1 MSHTN
6 TTESDLREIAR
17 VLTGARKITAVCHEN
32 ADADS
37 LGAALAI
44 KLIGDQLG
52 QMVEVVSVDGVPAAL
67 DFLPGAADVR
77 RQSTLRPDLVVV
89 CDAATLERVGAIVL
103 QTADWEG
110 CPVLNIDHHVTNQ
123 RFGTANYVD
132 PSAAA
137 TCQLVAE
144 LLPYLDIS
152 PDPNLA
158 TVLLVGILR
167 DSQGFADLRTSAR
180 TFRAAAVLID
190 AGADLPSLHRQILS
204 NMTYPMLALWGRI
217 LGGVGQRG
225 NGRIVYATLP
235 ESMLV
240 ETGTDHADAD
250 GLAEFMARATG
261 ADVTLLLREIDPA
274 RTRVSLRT
282 TDRIDATTLAG
293 PFGGGGHAHRA
304 GCTIEAALEEAL
316 GLVLPRCEAAL
327 NG

>member
-1 MSHTN
+1 VNYSN
-6 TTESDLREIAR
+6 TTGADLGEIAR
-17 VLTGARKITAVCHEN
+17 LLRDAGTITAVCHEN

-44 KLIGDQLG
+44 KLIGDRLG
-52 QMVEVVSVDGVPAAL
+52 KTVEVVSVDGVPSAL
-67 DFLPGAADVR
+67 DFLPGAAHVSR
-77 RQSTLRPDLVVV
+77 RSTLQPDLVVV

-103 QTADWEG
+103 ETADWDG
-110 CPVLNIDHHVTNQ
+110 RPLLNIDHHATNR

-144 LLPYLDIS
+144 LLPYLDIQ
-152 PDPNLA
+152 PDRDLA
-158 TVLLVGILR
+158 TLLLVGILR
-167 DSQGFADLRTSAR
+167 DSQGFADLRTSSR

-190 AGADLPSLHRQILS
+190 AGADLPALHRQILS
-204 NMTYPMLALWGRI
+204 KMSYPMLALWGRI
-217 LGGVGQRG
+217 LGSVGQRRD
-225 NGRIVYATLP
+225 GRIVYATLP

-240 ETGTDHADAD
+240 ETGTEHADAD
-250 GLAEFMARATG
+250 GLAEFIARATG
-261 ADVTLLLREIDPA
+261 ADVTLLLREIEPA

-304 GCTIEAALEEAL
+304 GCTIEAPLDEAV
-316 GLVLPRCEAAL
+316 GLVLPPCEAAL
-327 NG
+327 DG